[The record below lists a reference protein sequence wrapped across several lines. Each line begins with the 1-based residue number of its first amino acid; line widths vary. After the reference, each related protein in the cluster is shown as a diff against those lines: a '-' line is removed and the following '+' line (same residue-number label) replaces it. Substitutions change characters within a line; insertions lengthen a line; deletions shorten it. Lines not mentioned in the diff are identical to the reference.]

1 MVRTV
6 EIVNMVVIVMQT
18 IIICL
23 TYKGMSEAEIQVQ
36 SLIDFILLWVS
47 CLLLVIKVVLEK
59 GEFLKSAFNVISVL
73 TIGAHLVNL
82 AVCEWLNEDMIYSV
96 AKFSIICKTL
106 KIIRIV
112 QLLYIHKNIF
122 TYEKYVIS
130 VFLQTLYKIKFF
142 IVLIV
147 CFIFMFKQLGELL
160 FAY

>member
-1 MVRTV
+1 M
-6 EIVNMVVIVMQT
+6 
-18 IIICL
+18 
-23 TYKGMSEAEIQVQ
+23 Q

-47 CLLLVIKVVLEK
+47 TLLLAIKIVLEK

-82 AVCEWLNEDMIYSV
+82 AVCGWLDEDIIYSV

-122 TYEKYVIS
+122 TY
-130 VFLQTLYKIKFF
+130 
-142 IVLIV
+142 
-147 CFIFMFKQLGELL
+147 
-160 FAY
+160 